1 MVNYA
6 ILSKEWKR
14 DIKNEKKESDKI
26 MKRISTFTYVY
37 CGIVAAAATIICMG
51 FLHDETIN
59 TIERTTE
66 IVNNGIFMA
75 GEILESASANS
86 MIKTDETNDT
96 DKAAQEKEAA
106 EIKEEASADA
116 AQKTADEVELVLPVE
131 EYKALCRIVQAEAG
145 NQDAKGKQL
154 IANVVLNRVE
164 NENFPDT
171 VEEVILQD
179 NGGITQ
185 FSPTKNG
192 SYHSAK
198 ITVDTMAAVNRALSG
213 EDISGGALYFKAGTA
228 TSWGNLTFLFQ
239 HGGHVFF
246 L

>member
-1 MVNYA
+1 
-6 ILSKEWKR
+6 
-14 DIKNEKKESDKI
+14 

-75 GEILESASANS
+75 GEMLESASANS
-86 MIKTDETNDT
+86 MIQTEKANDMNKAMQGTGQAEMKETSEG
-96 DKAAQEKEAA
+96 ARQEMA
-106 EIKEEASADA
+106 E
-116 AQKTADEVELVLPVE
+116 EVKPVLPVE

-164 NENFPDT
+164 NENFPNT

-213 EDISGGALYFKAGTA
+213 EDLSNGALYFKAGTA
-228 TSWGNLTFLFQ
+228 TDWGDLTFLFQ